1 MRERWGDAYDSAFN
15 ADADDLWASYV
26 IERDAE
32 VRVVELDGAV
42 VAVGALVPD
51 GAGAGRLARVA
62 VDDRHRRQGLATMI
76 VHGLLDA
83 ARTRGMATVRV
94 LTDRPWTDAVALY
107 LSCGFEQ
114 IGEDDVDIH
123 LVRAP

>member
-1 MRERWGDAYDSAFN
+1 MRERWGDAYDSTYN

-26 IERDAE
+26 LERDAE

-51 GAGAGRLARVA
+51 GPGTGRLVRVA
-62 VDDRHRRQGLATMI
+62 VDGRHRRQGLASMI
-76 VHGLLDA
+76 VRGLLEA
-83 ARTRGMATVRV
+83 ARTRGMAAVRV
-94 LTDRPWTDAVALY
+94 STDRPWTDAVALY
-107 LSCGFEQ
+107 RSCGFEQ
-114 IGEDDVDIH
+114 SGEDDIDIH